1 MRFASRLIAALAL
14 AAALAVPGAAA
25 PAFSTKEAGV
35 RVSSAVIQAAT
46 GAYPALRLY
55 YIRDSTAVYSATTAD
70 GLTLTE
76 EAGVRLSTATQPAL
90 DVAIS
95 SITGLAIQ
103 PLNAGGFRML
113 YSVIGSTGGYR
124 IYTATSADGLAW
136 ANSTGTAVDAG
147 TNVIGS
153 PAVVTLTSGDWRL
166 FAVQGTTTVFT
177 ALSTNEGRNFGSTS
191 TVLSTTLGQ
200 IAAAKLTNGLVRLYY
215 TAPPAVG
222 VATNTQVLSALS
234 SDALAATFALETG
247 VRLSTGS
254 GLGAI
259 SNPFVVRSTEA
270 WRWRMYYDF
279 SPFRTVAVS
288 TADVWSAVTDVPE
301 IRSINPAVVL
311 RPAPAG
317 SFTIDGEIFDLTP
330 SAKLSQGGQPDINGA
345 GLARL
350 DDQTLTVTFDTQ
362 NKHLGPWDLTV
373 TLANGQTASL
383 TNAVLIDFA
392 GGDVRPTDNL
402 LRPRD
407 GTRTRFDVTTN
418 SDGNVS
424 IKVFTLDGR
433 LVTTLF
439 DGFAAAGTTTAFW
452 DGRASDGRFAASGVY
467 VVRTRGPKLDAYNK
481 VVLIK

>member
-1 MRFASRLIAALAL
+1 MRLASRLIAALAL
-14 AAALAVPGAAA
+14 AAALVAPGAAA
-25 PAFSTKEAGV
+25 PSFSSKEAGV

-46 GAYPALRLY
+46 GAFPALRLY
-55 YIRDSTAVYSATTAD
+55 YIRGSTAVYSATTTD
-70 GLTLTE
+70 GITLTE
-76 EAGVRLSTATQPAL
+76 DPDVRLSTSTQPAL
-90 DVAIS
+90 DIAIS

-113 YSVIGSTGGYR
+113 YSVIGSTGAYR

-147 TNVIGS
+147 TNVVGS
-153 PAVVTLTSGDWRL
+153 PAVVTLASGDWRL

-191 TVLSTTLGQ
+191 TILSAAVGQ
-200 IAAAKLTNGLVRLYY
+200 IAAAKLTNNNVRLYY

-222 VATNTQVLSALS
+222 VTTNTQVLSALS
-234 SDALAATFALETG
+234 SNALATAFALETG

-254 GLGAI
+254 GLGSI

-279 SPFRTVAVS
+279 KPFSVFASTSDVYSA
-288 TADVWSAVTDVPE
+288 TADAPDVQTITPN
-301 IRSINPAVVL
+301 IVL
-311 RPAPAG
+311 RTTPAPG
-317 SFTIDGEIFDLTP
+317 FTITGEIFDPAPTA
-330 SAKLSQGGQPDINGA
+330 SLSQGGQPNIAGA
-345 GLARL
+345 GVARI
-350 DDQTLTVTFDTQ
+350 DDQTINVTFDTQ
-362 NKHLGPWDLTV
+362 NKNLGLWDLTV
-373 TLANGQTASL
+373 TNPTAQYG
-383 TNAVLIDFA
+383 VLISALLVDFA
-392 GGDVRPTDNL
+392 GGDVRLTDNL

-418 SDGNVS
+418 NDGNVS

-439 DGFAAAGTTTAFW
+439 DGFASAGTTTAFW

-467 VVRTRGPKLDAYNK
+467 VVRVKGPKVDAYNK